1 MPSQNN
7 NSQKP
12 EGSFAKE
19 TRKTLETCAKI
30 DQAEDDLRDT
40 RIFHSGAMDLETHL
54 RLAFRRFTDQEYLQA
69 LSETYPELVS
79 MSADLQSQID
89 DILRTQQ

>member
-1 MPSQNN
+1 LE
-7 NSQKP
+7 KP
-12 EGSFAKE
+12 EAAVA
-19 TRKTLETCAKI
+19 L
-30 DQAEDDLRDT
+30 
-40 RIFHSGAMDLETHL
+40 
-54 RLAFRRFTDQEYLQA
+54 QEYLQA